1 MVGQP
6 DTHKKKSCCY
16 LMHEIFTV
24 FWWAFEALKKLIMS
38 CFISF
43 LEAFLLASRRAFL
56 QPKAELLL
64 KVPPRIMSMWMILS
78 RLTCELFQS
87 LKELA
92 IGSLIFEKSKRIPG
106 NLITDYVYNLRSF
119 MVWKIIKRASS
130 CLTERLIEKE
140 VNEISS
146 SNWS

>member
-6 DTHKKKSCCY
+6 DTHTKKSCCH

-43 LEAFLLASRRAFL
+43 LEAFLLCSFQKSFSTAKSRAVV
-56 QPKAELLL
+56 
-64 KVPPRIMSMWMILS
+64 KVSTRILS
-78 RLTCELFQS
+78 RLTCKLSQS
-87 LKELA
+87 LKEIA
-92 IGSLIFEKSKRIPG
+92 MSSLNFEKSKRIPG

-130 CLTERLIEKE
+130 CLTERLIEKD